1 MENVSCTYEKNVISA
16 AFGMFFIYVFLYI
29 SIKSVSSNTLF
40 KADISLLLFY
50 LGYLL
55 IDLNGILKSS
65 AIIVFL
71 LISPLGLLIF
81 SL

>member
-1 MENVSCTYEKNVISA
+1 MISA

-55 IDLNGILKSS
+55 IDFNGIFKSS

>member
-1 MENVSCTYEKNVISA
+1 
-16 AFGMFFIYVFLYI
+16 MFFIYVFLYI